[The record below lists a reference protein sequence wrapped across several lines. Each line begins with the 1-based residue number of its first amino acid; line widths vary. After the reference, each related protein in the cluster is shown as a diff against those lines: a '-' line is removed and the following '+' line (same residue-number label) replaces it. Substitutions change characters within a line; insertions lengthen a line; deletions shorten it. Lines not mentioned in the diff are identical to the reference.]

1 MRYIL
6 IYKVAL
12 IISLIAMFDSINVIH
27 CSTKY
32 SYCRVQSYFV
42 ALIEDIDAC
51 PRDFL
56 AHSTPNRESIE
67 AEAHQLS

>member
-1 MRYIL
+1 
-6 IYKVAL
+6 
-12 IISLIAMFDSINVIH
+12 MFDSINMIH

-32 SYCRVQSYFV
+32 SYCRVESYFV

-67 AEAHQLS
+67 AEAYQLS